1 MKNTRTYY
9 HLILDRSGSMSSCIE
24 QTIEGINHQIRRI
37 REVAERFPGQELF
50 TSLTI
55 FNHKMTLVWNR
66 LLPEQLRDL
75 TFSDY
80 MPSGTTALLDA
91 VGSVITESQKVI
103 GLELDTGEATA
114 VVVIITDGY
123 ENSSKTWSL
132 VQVSS
137 LIREL
142 EQTGKWTFSYLGAT
156 LDAVE
161 IAVSLSIKEDNAMY
175 FNISDTFSM
184 YNRLNLSLENYL
196 GKKHAEKNLDDF
208 LNKMDE

>member
-161 IAVSLSIKEDNAMY
+161 IAVRLSIKEDNAMY